1 MNTTFSYGVRMLMCS
16 NCGGPLQVP
25 PTGGSVPCQ
34 YCGTVN
40 QIAVRDERALVDL
53 AHRPP
58 INEAERLQRL
68 RSQDGRPLLP
78 PPALQ
83 GLFGPGGQIPPHRM
97 QEALAVW
104 QGSRNEVRATGSYEA
119 AERLLFLT
127 MALSNIFSV
136 GKDLVRQRAMFET
149 ALEAFTLPRHRQMML
164 GFLSRNAAKM
174 GDLASA
180 ERWLGMCD
188 PQPEDLES
196 DSAYRL
202 SVAFIA
208 TARQDWNRVLQAL
221 GPNNTDVPIMDAYDI
236 LAAILRAN
244 AWERAGQLQGAVV
257 VLQETMQKAGA
268 QGRLAIE
275 QILQAN
281 AEWNWCAASFPAAN
295 AAHAVEAGHHA
306 AASQGGGVGT
316 FLVIFGILMLL
327 GAGGAIVAGASGGGM
342 MGYSWALGP
351 GIAGVVMLLVGL
363 PMRASGKRAARLRL
377 HGRRA
382 VGRVLGIQSTGVR
395 INNVPQVRLHLQV
408 ELEGVA
414 PYQASTKLLLSPMA
428 AAQLQ
433 PGAAVPVRV
442 DPANPQDLILETD

>member
-16 NCGGPLQVP
+16 HCGGPLQVA
-25 PTGGSVPCQ
+25 PTGGSFPCQ

-40 QIAVRDERALVDL
+40 QVATRDERALVDV

-58 INEAERLQRL
+58 VNEVERIQRL
-68 RSQDGRPLLP
+68 RAQDGKPLLP

-83 GLFGPGGQIPPHRM
+83 GLFGPGGEIPPHRM

-104 QGSRNEVRATGSYEA
+104 QSSRNELRTTGSYEA

-127 MALSNIFSV
+127 MALSNVFSQA
-136 GKDLVRQRAMFET
+136 KDLVRQRAMFES
-149 ALEAFTLPRHRQMML
+149 AFEAFTLPRHRQMML

-180 ERWLGMCD
+180 ERWLSMCD

-196 DSAYRL
+196 DSAFRM

-208 TARQDWNRVLQAL
+208 TARQDWNRVLQTL

-257 VLQETMQKAGA
+257 VLQETMQKCGA
-268 QGRLAIE
+268 QGRMVIE
-275 QILQAN
+275 QILRAN

-295 AAHAVEAGHHA
+295 AAHASQAGQHA

-316 FLVIFGILMLL
+316 FVGPNLMLIGAVAAVVAGSS
-327 GAGGAIVAGASGGGM
+327 GAGVMATLAIGPAS
-342 MGYSWALGP
+342 P
-351 GIAGVVMLLVGL
+351 
-363 PMRASGKRAARLRL
+363 AS
-377 HGRRA
+377 
-382 VGRVLGIQSTGVR
+382 SC
-395 INNVPQVRLHLQV
+395 
-408 ELEGVA
+408 
-414 PYQASTKLLLSPMA
+414 
-428 AAQLQ
+428 
-433 PGAAVPVRV
+433 
-442 DPANPQDLILETD
+442 